1 MESWELIGKKLS
13 GELNAEE
20 AQRFE
25 EWLNADISHRAI
37 WEDAEKIWLATG
49 KIDEVFEPDTE
60 QALLKFKA
68 NREYGRIVP
77 LKKFFTPLKIAAAVA
92 LLVISVSFIIL
103 FTGEEKKVIVAE
115 QKPEAPVPVF
125 VKEEK
130 NITVSATDS
139 VLSFFLPDSS
149 HIYLNKHSSLIYP
162 EDFNRVAR
170 NVTLTGE
177 AFFEVT
183 PNKEKPFVIQAGNT
197 ETRVV
202 GTSFN
207 IKEDAKTKKVEVSVV
222 TGQVKFKVKKDA
234 EHLSEVTLVPQD
246 HVTYSETSATMVKK
260 KSKSQDYWWSKNLKT
275 IRKLINNA
283 KELTRPKKK

>member
-1 MESWELIGKKLS
+1 MENWELIGKKLS
-13 GELNAEE
+13 GELSAEE
-20 AQRFE
+20 TQRFE
-25 EWLNADISHRAI
+25 EWLNADVSHRAA

-60 QALLKFKA
+60 LALLKFKA
-68 NREYGRIVP
+68 KRESGKIVP

-92 LLVISVSFIIL
+92 LLVIPVSLIIL

-125 VKEEK
+125 VQEK

-139 VLSFFLPDSS
+139 VLSFFLPDST
-149 HIYLNKHSSLIYP
+149 HIYLNKHSSLSYP
-162 EDFNRVAR
+162 EDFNKIAR

-183 PNKEKPFVIQAGNT
+183 PNKEKPFTIQAGNT
-197 ETRVV
+197 ETKVV

-207 IKEDAKTKKVEVSVV
+207 IKEDAKNKKVEVSVV
-222 TGQVKFKVKKDA
+222 TGHVKFKAKKDA
-234 EHLSEVTLVPQD
+234 EHLSEVTLAPQD
-246 HVTYSETSATMVKK
+246 QVTYSETSATMVKK
-260 KSKSQDYWWSKNLKT
+260 KSKGQDYWWAKNLKT
-275 IRKLINNA
+275 IRKLLNNA